1 MTVARRPLRICYLLA
16 SLDIGGCETQ
26 MVELARRLPKDRF
39 SVDFV
44 LLTHRGVLA
53 PVAEEAGARLRLLGW
68 ARRRSRYHWLR
79 WPLDLARLGPAIRAG
94 HYDIL
99 DAWMFHA
106 YGLAALT
113 LPISRVPVFVTER
126 QRLSDFKGEFGP
138 AERLMDWMARRS
150 EDVVVANAEAVKV
163 DVAGFEEIDPRRIR
177 VIRNGVL
184 IPPPMK
190 PEERESIR
198 RGWGFGPE
206 QLVIGCVANYKL
218 RKGLEAMLRVIAQ
231 LRPGLPE
238 LRLVLV
244 GEGGLRP
251 ELERLI
257 AELNLGGVALLHGRE
272 PDARRLYGAFDIA
285 AHASETEGSP
295 NAVVEAAAAGLPI
308 VATRAGGTG
317 EIFVDGES
325 GSLVAVGDDEALA
338 RELRMLAE
346 DPDLRRRYGT
356 KARERVSTVFGMDRL
371 VAEYAALYE
380 ELAERK
386 GVRR

>member
-1 MTVARRPLRICYLLA
+1 M
-16 SLDIGGCETQ
+16 
-26 MVELARRLPKDRF
+26 
-39 SVDFV
+39 
-44 LLTHRGVLA
+44 
-53 PVAEEAGARLRLLGW
+53 
-68 ARRRSRYHWLR
+68 
-79 WPLDLARLGPAIRAG
+79 
-94 HYDIL
+94 
-99 DAWMFHA
+99 
-106 YGLAALT
+106 
-113 LPISRVPVFVTER
+113 
-126 QRLSDFKGEFGP
+126 
-138 AERLMDWMARRS
+138 
-150 EDVVVANAEAVKV
+150 
-163 DVAGFEEIDPRRIR
+163 
-177 VIRNGVL
+177 
-184 IPPPMK
+184 
-190 PEERESIR
+190 
-198 RGWGFGPE
+198 
-206 QLVIGCVANYKL
+206 
-218 RKGLEAMLRVIAQ
+218 
-231 LRPGLPE
+231 
-238 LRLVLV
+238 
-244 GEGGLRP
+244 
-251 ELERLI
+251 